1 MDYGLWFARR
11 TQLVFDQKPESSIQT
26 DLRPSRSEFRALIS
40 LATPIVAVQVGLMTM
55 GVVDAIMVGRF
66 SPEALAATA
75 IGNFYFFVVA
85 VFGIG
90 VLLVLDPLI
99 AQAVGAK
106 DETAIALA
114 VQRGLLFSLVLGIL
128 TGSLLLPAAAV
139 LRALKQ
145 PPELI
150 PLATTY
156 VLICIPSLLPF
167 NAFLVFRQLL
177 QALGQTRQIVLTI
190 VLCNLANIALNWLLI
205 FGNLGFPRMGVAGAS
220 LATAISRTLLV
231 VILVSLQWRVLR
243 KYLRPWPRE
252 VFDVA
257 PLARMLRLGLPIGAQ
272 QELEVAYFGG
282 LIILMGLLGTIS
294 VAAHQVAINLAS
306 LTFMVPVGVAS
317 ATAVFVGRSI
327 GAGDETAVRRYA
339 VAGLVCGVGFM
350 CVAAAIFLL
359 VPWELARM
367 YSPDAEVVALAAGLI
382 PIAGL
387 FQVFDGTQ
395 VVASGILRGI
405 GDTRFPM
412 IASGLGFWL
421 VGLPLS
427 AFLGFKAGL
436 GAEGL
441 WWGSLAAL
449 IAVAALLLY
458 RVRVRLRRSMTR
470 VIIDRGPAKAA

>member
-1 MDYGLWFARR
+1 
-11 TQLVFDQKPESSIQT
+11 
-26 DLRPSRSEFRALIS
+26 LRPSRSEFRALIS
-40 LATPIVAVQVGLMTM
+40 LATPIVVVQVGLMTM

-66 SPEALAATA
+66 SAEALAATA

-114 VQRGLLFSLVLGIL
+114 VQRGLLFSVVLSLL
-128 TGSLLLPAAAV
+128 TGILLLPAEAV
-139 LRALKQ
+139 LRALHQ
-145 PPELI
+145 PEELV
-150 PLATTY
+150 PLAAGY
-156 VLICIPSLLPF
+156 VLICIPSFLPF

-177 QALGQTRQIVLTI
+177 QALSLTREIVITI
-190 VLCNLANIALNWLLI
+190 ILCNLANVALNWLLI
-205 FGNLGFPRMGVAGAS
+205 FGNYGFPRLGVAGAA

-231 VILVSLQWRVLR
+231 LILVALTWRTLR
-243 KYLRPWPRE
+243 VYMKPLRRE
-252 VFDVA
+252 VFQAA
-257 PLARMLRLGLPIGAQ
+257 PLVRMLKLGLPIGAQ
-272 QELEVAYFGG
+272 QELEVAYFGA
-282 LIILMGLLGTIS
+282 LIVLMGLLGTIS

-317 ATAVFVGRSI
+317 ATAVFVGRAV
-327 GAGDETAVRRYA
+327 GAGDERAVRRYA

-359 VPWELARM
+359 LPWELARM
-367 YSPDAEVVALAAGLI
+367 YSRDAEVVALAAGLI

-395 VVASGILRGI
+395 VVSSGILRGI

-412 IASGLGFWL
+412 LASALGFWL

-427 AFLGFKAGL
+427 LFLGFSGGL

-441 WWGSLAAL
+441 WWGSLVAL

-458 RVRVRLRRSMTR
+458 RVRARLRQSMTR
-470 VIIDRGPAKAA
+470 VIIDRGPVESA

>member
-1 MDYGLWFARR
+1 MAPLDGAAR
-11 TQLVFDQKPESSIQT
+11 TTNYNPET
-26 DLRPSRSEFRALIS
+26 VLRPSRSEFRALIS
-40 LATPIVAVQVGLMTM
+40 LAMPIVIVQVGLMTM

-85 VFGIG
+85 IFGIG
-90 VLLVLDPLI
+90 VIHVLDPLI
-99 AQAVGAK
+99 AQAVGAN
-106 DETAIALA
+106 DESEIALS
-114 VQRGLLFSLVLGIL
+114 VQRGLALSGVLSLA
-128 TGSLLLPAAAV
+128 TGLLLLPAAAV
-139 LRALKQ
+139 LRALRQ
-145 PPELI
+145 PEELV
-150 PLATTY
+150 PLAATY
-156 VLICIPSLLPF
+156 VMISIPSFLPF
-167 NAFLVFRQLL
+167 NVFLVFRHLL
-177 QALGQTRQIVLTI
+177 QALGQIRAIVVTI
-190 VLCNLANIALNWLLI
+190 VLCNLANVALNWLLI
-205 FGNLGFPRMGVAGAS
+205 FGNYGFPKLGVAGAA

-231 VILVSLQWRVLR
+231 VILVALTWRT
-243 KYLRPWPRE
+243 LRPYLKPMRRE
-252 VFDVA
+252 VLQVA
-257 PLARMLRLGLPIGAQ
+257 PLIRMLKLGLPIGAQ

-327 GAGDETAVRRYA
+327 GAGDEPAVRRYA

-350 CVAAAIFLL
+350 CVAAAVFLL
-359 VPWELARM
+359 LPWELARL
-367 YSPDAEVVALAAGLI
+367 YSPDAEVATLAAGLI

-395 VVASGILRGI
+395 VVSSGILRGI

-412 IASGLGFWL
+412 VASGVGFWL

-427 AFLGFKAGL
+427 VLLGFRAGL

-441 WWGSLAAL
+441 WWGSLVAL

-458 RVRVRLRRSMTR
+458 RVRMRLRRSMTR
-470 VIIDRGPAKAA
+470 VIIDRAPAVSA